1 MTDLDVVAHIQRLR
15 RYARFL
21 CRDAADA
28 DDLVQETLVKAIRRA
43 GQFRPDADLRA
54 WLFGILHNTFV
65 SGTRSSERQRRAV
78 ERNESDG
85 EHRPQGLAQ
94 ETRIEL
100 RRALAAVDRL
110 PEDQRRVIL
119 LVSVDG
125 MTTDEAAVVLGLPV
139 GTVRS
144 RLARG
149 REALRR
155 ALRSDEPA
163 RSTLRVVGGHDVQD
177 D

>member
-1 MTDLDVVAHIQRLR
+1 MTSLDITMHLQRLR
-15 RYARFL
+15 RYARSL
-21 CRDAADA
+21 CRDDADA
-28 DDLVQETLVKAIRRA
+28 DDLVQETLVKAIGRA
-43 GQFRPDADLRA
+43 DLFRPGSDLRA
-54 WLFGILHNTFV
+54 WLFSILHNTFV
-65 SGTRSSERQRRAV
+65 SGIRTTERRQRLAAGRADS
-78 ERNESDG
+78 ESNRL
-85 EHRPQGLAQ
+85 EASQ

-100 RRALAAVDRL
+100 HRVLAALDRL

-125 MTTDEAAVVLGLPV
+125 LTTDEAAELLGLPV

-144 RLARG
+144 RLSRG

-155 ALRSDEPA
+155 LSRGEAPA

>member
-1 MTDLDVVAHIQRLR
+1 MTSLDVVTHIQRLR

-28 DDLVQETLVKAIRRA
+28 DDLVQETLFKAIRRSE
-43 GQFRPDADLRA
+43 QYRPGSDLRA
-54 WLFGILHNTFV
+54 WLFSILHNTFV
-65 SGTRSSERQRRAV
+65 SGTRSSERRRRALSHGDV
-78 ERNESDG
+78 DDG
-85 EHRPQGLAQ
+85 YHQETEQ
-94 ETRIEL
+94 ETRVEL
-100 RRALAAVDRL
+100 RRALDALDRL

-155 ALRSDEPA
+155 STRGEGTN
-163 RSTLRVVGGHDVQD
+163 RSTLRVVGGHDVQND
-177 D
+177 

>member
-21 CRDAADA
+21 CRDSADA
-28 DDLVQETLVKAIRRA
+28 DDLVQETLTKAIRRA
-43 GQFRPDADLRA
+43 GQFRPDGDLRA

-65 SGTRSSERQRRAV
+65 SGTRSSERRRRAIGPGDAA
-78 ERNESDG
+78 DG
-85 EHRPQGLAQ
+85 DRSEPQQ
-94 ETRIEL
+94 EIRVEL

-110 PEDQRRVIL
+110 PEDQRRVVL

-155 ALRSDEPA
+155 SLRSENYA
-163 RSTLRVVGGHDVQD
+163 RSTLRVVGGHDVRD
-177 D
+177 N